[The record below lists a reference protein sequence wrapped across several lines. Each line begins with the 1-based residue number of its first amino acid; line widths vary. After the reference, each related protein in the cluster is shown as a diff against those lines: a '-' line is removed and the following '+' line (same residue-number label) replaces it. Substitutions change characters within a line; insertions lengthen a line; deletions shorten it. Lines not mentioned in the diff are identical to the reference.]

1 MVPLTLDYVDNE
13 CYGVW
18 LALSSM
24 VVWISFFDIGINNGL
39 RNKLTAAL
47 AHNDYNLG
55 RKYVSTTYAILF
67 LIFMPLVVSVSM

>member
-1 MVPLTLDYVDNE
+1 
-13 CYGVW
+13 
-18 LALSSM
+18 M

-67 LIFMPLVVSVSM
+67 LIFMPLMCLLFLVEEAARQLVRMNKVKKWW